1 MRVSLVLAAL
11 SLAWGGI
18 ASADENGHWTGPA
31 EIYAKICTYCH
42 DAGVSP
48 VILGRHLP
56 AATTELIVRH
66 GQNGMPAF
74 RQSEFTDAELA
85 ALALWLQDSKPPAHI
100 EKIP

>member
-1 MRVSLVLAAL
+1 
-11 SLAWGGI
+11 
-18 ASADENGHWTGPA
+18 
-31 EIYAKICTYCH
+31 
-42 DAGVSP
+42 

-66 GQNGMPAF
+66 GQNGMPSF

-85 ALALWLQDSKPPAHI
+85 ALALWLQDSKPPFNP